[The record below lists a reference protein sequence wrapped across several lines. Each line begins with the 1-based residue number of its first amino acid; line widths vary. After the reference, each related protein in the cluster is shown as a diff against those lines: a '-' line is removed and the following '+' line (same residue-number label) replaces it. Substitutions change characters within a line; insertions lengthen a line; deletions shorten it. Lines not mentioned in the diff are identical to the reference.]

1 MLDLWFLKQ
10 NKTHNFFFK
19 RKNRMIL
26 DDIGNFNY
34 MKFLKYP
41 LEKKYIEDGINNFWA
56 TKKHENSRKI
66 KDGSRSSV

>member
-41 LEKKYIEDGINNFWA
+41 LEKKYIEDGINYNVL
-56 TKKHENSRKI
+56 SI
-66 KDGSRSSV
+66 ISGLQRSMKTREK